1 MLAEKKYTLEL
12 ANFIAS
18 SPTAFHA
25 VVSAVGLL
33 KKNGFQQLDEKEVW
47 QKLPPGKYFVLRND
61 SSLIGFIWQEGATS
75 LEMIGAHTDSP
86 CLKVK
91 PKPVLKNW
99 NCFQLGVEIY
109 GGALL
114 RPWFDR
120 ELSLAGRVFWYDAEN
135 NTENN
140 FGSTKL
146 QSSLIDFKRPIAIIP
161 NLAIHL
167 NSEAN
172 KMQEVN
178 RQTDM
183 VPLLS
188 LTEEEEPDF
197 LKIIERQLRS
207 QSSKDSLPE
216 QICITD
222 HE

>member
-1 MLAEKKYTLEL
+1 M
-12 ANFIAS
+12 
-18 SPTAFHA
+18 
-25 VVSAVGLL
+25 V
-33 KKNGFQQLDEKEVW
+33 
-47 QKLPPGKYFVLRND
+47 
-61 SSLIGFIWQEGATS
+61 
-75 LEMIGAHTDSP
+75 GAHTDSP

-91 PKPVLKNW
+91 PKPVIKTC

-114 RPWFDR
+114 RPWLD
-120 ELSLAGRVFWYDAEN
+120 EGSLAGQVFWHED
-135 NTENN
+135 
-140 FGSTKL
+140 GSTEL
-146 QSSLIDFKRPIAIIP
+146 QSNLIDFKRPLAIIP

-197 LKIIERQLRS
+197 LNVIEKQLRRRYS
-207 QSSKDSLPE
+207 QNSLPK
-216 QICITD
+216 QITITD
-222 HE
+222 HELFFTMLRRPP